1 MSHPSSQQLIAL
13 SPEKLRLGSALRF
26 TLLDEQGR
34 VLLAK
39 GLRIDSNHMLETL
52 RSRPAV
58 YVEYQESDEAV
69 QALMSGLAELSR
81 IDAPIKYI
89 DQYALQ
95 KADIGRNEMVD
106 GTIDSMLDEVEA
118 RLRVVLAQ
126 IAQGTQ
132 SKAGPLS
139 SQLERVA
146 RDLHAIWQ
154 RNPDAALLVLMHR
167 AVVGYRGYSVLHA
180 LQCALLVHVLAST
193 LKLSEL
199 DIQVLVQAAL
209 TMNVAMTGLQDT
221 LALQTQPPSAVQRA
235 QIDRHPQEGARLLQA
250 AGIAQPLVLVLV
262 RQHHTD
268 LPPVTTA
275 GQQRTPLERLTH
287 LLQVLDRYTAAMS
300 PRASR
305 AGRDAA
311 DAARAAIVHNRV
323 AGHDEVGVA
332 LLQALGLYPPG
343 TFVLLESGETALVL
357 RKGEKANT
365 PVVATVLNKKGELL
379 SEPRLFSAAQAG
391 MGVQHAVPG
400 SHIKTRVNL
409 GAMIKLLAYSRT
421 PVAERSGVVSSWR
434 VV

>member
-1 MSHPSSQQLIAL
+1 MSHSSQQQLIAL
-13 SPEKLRLGSALRF
+13 SPEKLRVGMALRF

-39 GLRIDSNHMLETL
+39 GLRIESRHTLESL
-52 RSRPAV
+52 RARPAV

-89 DQYALQ
+89 GQYALQ
-95 KADIGRNEMVD
+95 SASLGRNEMVD
-106 GTIDSMLDEVEA
+106 GTVDTMLDEVEA
-118 RLRVVLAQ
+118 HLRVLLAQ

-132 SKAGPLS
+132 SKAGPLLA
-139 SQLERVA
+139 QLDGVA
-146 RDLHAIWQ
+146 RNLETIWQ
-154 RNPDAALLVLMHR
+154 RDRDAAVFVLMHR

-180 LQCALLVHVLAST
+180 LQCALLVHVLAPT
-193 LKLSEL
+193 LHLSAAEVHAL
-199 DIQVLVQAAL
+199 LQAAL
-209 TMNVAMTGLQDT
+209 TMNVAMTALQDT
-221 LALQTQPPSAVQRA
+221 LALQTQPPSDAQRA
-235 QIDRHPQEGARLLQA
+235 QIRRHPEEGARLLQG
-250 AGIAQPLVLVLV
+250 AGIEHPLTLVLV
-262 RQHHTD
+262 RQHHND
-268 LPPVTTA
+268 LPTVAA
-275 GQQRTPLERLTH
+275 GQQRTPLERLIH

-357 RKGEKANT
+357 RKGEKANQ
-365 PVVATVLNKKGELL
+365 PVVATVLNKKGELV
-379 SEPRLFSAAQAG
+379 SEPRLYSAAQGG
-391 MGVQHAVPG
+391 MGVQHAVSG
-400 SHIKTRVNL
+400 SQIKTRINL
-409 GAMIKLLAYSRT
+409 GAMLKLLAYSRT
-421 PVAERSGVVSSWR
+421 PVAERSGVVSPWR

>member
-1 MSHPSSQQLIAL
+1 MSQPLQQPLIAL
-13 SPEKLRLGSALRF
+13 SPEKLRVGMALRF
-26 TLLDEQGR
+26 TLLDEHGR

-39 GLRIDSNHMLETL
+39 GLRIESRHTLDSL
-52 RSRPAV
+52 RARPAV

-89 DQYALQ
+89 GQYALQ
-95 KADIGRNEMVD
+95 SASLGRDEMVH
-106 GTIDSMLDEVEA
+106 GTVDSMLDEVEA

-139 SQLERVA
+139 AQLDGVA
-146 RDLHAIWQ
+146 RDLDTIW
-154 RNPDAALLVLMHR
+154 RRDHDAAVLVLMHR

-180 LQCALLVHVLAST
+180 LQCALLVHVLAPTLHLST
-193 LKLSEL
+193 AEVHALLQS
-199 DIQVLVQAAL
+199 AL
-209 TMNVAMTGLQDT
+209 TMNVAMTALQDA
-221 LALQTQPPSAVQRA
+221 LALQTQPPSEVQRA
-235 QIDRHPQEGARLLQA
+235 LIRQHPEEGARLLQA
-250 AGIAQPLVLVLV
+250 AGIAHPLTLVLV
-262 RQHHTD
+262 RQHHSD
-268 LPPVTTA
+268 LHAATTS
-275 GQQRTPLERLTH
+275 GQQRTPLERLIH

-357 RKGEKANT
+357 RKGEKANQ

-379 SEPRLFSAAQAG
+379 SEPRLYSAAQTG
-391 MGVQHAVPG
+391 MGVQHAVSG
-400 SHIKTRVNL
+400 SQIKTRINL
-409 GAMIKLLAYSRT
+409 GAMLKLLAYSRT
-421 PVAERSGVVSSWR
+421 PVAERSGIVSPWR